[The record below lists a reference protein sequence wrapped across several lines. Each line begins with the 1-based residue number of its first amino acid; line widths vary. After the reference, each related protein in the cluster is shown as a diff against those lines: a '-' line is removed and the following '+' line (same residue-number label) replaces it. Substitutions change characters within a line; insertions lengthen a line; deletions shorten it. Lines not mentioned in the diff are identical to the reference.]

1 MKFNW
6 AQVNKQSLFL
16 EHMSHNVV
24 YWQKRWNFF
33 FSVWYTLFQCD
44 CQLRFVI
51 HKVMHRLVCLCHRDE
66 VERYIPMNSC
76 PSDEMS
82 FTYMASGPSQPPNT
96 FCDDCSSIGWDIFL
110 LRFQLPG
117 VFGSITNRKW
127 KKKVHTHQIC
137 HEKLRFGLIW
147 TQFFFLILLSPNL
160 DCVLAAPL
168 NVCHTESSTFSI
180 GIESKK
186 DNCCLFCVS
195 ANTKYAKSSN
205 WPSFSR
211 FQINP

>member
-24 YWQKRWNFF
+24 YWQKRWNLF

-51 HKVMHRLVCLCHRDE
+51 HKVMHRLVCLCYRDE
-66 VERYIPMNSC
+66 VERYIPINSC

-117 VFGSITNRKW
+117 VFSSITNRKW
-127 KKKVHTHQIC
+127 KKKYTRTKSVT
-137 HEKLRFGLIW
+137 KNFGLVW
-147 TQFFFLILLSPNL
+147 SEHN
-160 DCVLAAPL
+160 
-168 NVCHTESSTFSI
+168 FSF
-180 GIESKK
+180 
-186 DNCCLFCVS
+186 LFC
-195 ANTKYAKSSN
+195 
-205 WPSFSR
+205 SR
-211 FQINP
+211 QTLTAYWLLRWTSVTRNLPLFQLELNQKRTIVAFFVCLPTLSTPNRQIGRRFLASK

>member
-24 YWQKRWNFF
+24 YWQKRWNLF

-66 VERYIPMNSC
+66 VERYIPINSC

-117 VFGSITNRKW
+117 VFSSITNRKW
-127 KKKVHTHQIC
+127 KKSTHA
-137 HEKLRFGLIW
+137 
-147 TQFFFLILLSPNL
+147 PNL
-160 DCVLAAPL
+160 SRKTSVWFDLNTIFLSYSALAKPWLRIGCSVERLSHGIFHFFNWNWIKKGQLLPFLCV
-168 NVCHTESSTFSI
+168 CQH
-180 GIESKK
+180 
-186 DNCCLFCVS
+186 
-195 ANTKYAKSSN
+195 
-205 WPSFSR
+205 
-211 FQINP
+211 